1 VVGAQSGPVLS
12 HHVKDRSRME
22 VFVLLSTETGLRS
35 KRFIYTVFLLLLDPA
50 PQSGA
55 VNYNSSNERY
65 VIVWW
70 AKKQQKSIVKSE
82 L

>member
-1 VVGAQSGPVLS
+1 MVGAQSGPVLS
-12 HHVKDRSRME
+12 HDVKDRSRME

-55 VNYNSSNERY
+55 VNDNSSNERY
-65 VIVWW
+65 VIAWR
-70 AKKQQKSIVKSE
+70 AKKQEKSNQ
-82 L
+82 